1 MKQILKKRYG
11 QTKGILFLVLMA
23 IYIVPAFF
31 LNGYYKQVILGGG
44 LYLND
49 LFLHT
54 YALVR

>member
-1 MKQILKKRYG
+1 MKQILKKIW
-11 QTKGILFLVLMA
+11 TDKGILFLVLMA
-23 IYIVPAFF
+23 IYMVPAFF
-31 LNGYYKQVILGGG
+31 LNGYYKQVILAGG